1 MGLQIKPKT
10 GLVQSTKMA
19 DIMFCIDNS
28 GSMSSCIEGVRATV
42 SAFVSSLEAG
52 VEGQSPVDWQIGL
65 LNYSD
70 VEFIFVDLA
79 KDTSNFKARLGKVT
93 DGWDEFTPGAI
104 DYAISNASWRMG
116 AQRVI
121 VVFTDETII
130 SGAGGQN
137 QFDSLLKKIVDSHI
151 QIVYYGPNCPFYTKF
166 SQCPK
171 AEVNVVTGFEGVNF
185 NALMSR
191 LAVTVSSNS
200 LNASKQPVSKTMVYS
215 MSSIKITK

>member
-10 GLVQSTKMA
+10 GQVSLSKMA

-28 GSMSSCIEGVRATV
+28 GSMSPCIDGVRATV
-42 SAFVSSLEAG
+42 SSFVSSLEAG
-52 VEGQSPVDWQIGL
+52 VEGQSPVDCQIGL

-70 VEFIFVDLA
+70 CEFIFVDLA
-79 KDTSNFKARLGKVT
+79 KDTTKFKARLGE
-93 DGWDEFTPGAI
+93 DINGWDEYTPGAI
-104 DYAISNASWRMG
+104 DYAISNANWRMG

-121 VVFTDETII
+121 VVFTDETI
-130 SGAGGQN
+130 SGGAGGES

-151 QIVYYGPNCPFYTKF
+151 QIVYYGPDCPYYAKF

-171 AEVNVVTGFEGVNF
+171 AEVNVVSDFSGVNF

-200 LNASKQPVSKTMVYS
+200 LNASKLPVSKTLVYDL
-215 MSSIKITK
+215 SSVNIK